1 MSTNSRLLVAAIC
14 AIGLGSGCNGTQN
27 EVGAATGSVDAGPAD
42 EGKVRFSPEQV
53 QEFDIRV
60 ATAAAGR
67 VDNFVELPAE
77 VHANGDRLAHI
88 VPRFAGIVREVR
100 KGIGDSVRPG
110 DTLAVIES
118 SESLAPYELNSKT
131 AGTVIEK
138 HLTPGEAVDRDTQ
151 TFVIADLATVWV
163 DIAVYQKDVDRVRVG
178 QTARI
183 SAGERGPTADGLIS
197 YVTPVVDP
205 ATRTLTARVV
215 LPNGDGQWRPGM
227 FVTARVL
234 ESIQATVA
242 IERGAVQLLAG
253 RSVVFVE
260 DGESFVPA
268 PVALGRSGETMVEV
282 VSGLAAGQR
291 YVAANSFLVKAELAK
306 SEAEHED

>member
-1 MSTNSRLLVAAIC
+1 MSANSKLVAIAVC
-14 AIGLGSGCNGTQN
+14 AIVVGTGCNAEHGEAPAVDQ
-27 EVGAATGSVDAGPAD
+27 GAAEAHAD
-42 EGKVRFSPEQV
+42 EGKVRLSSEQTRD
-53 QEFDIRV
+53 FGISL

-67 VDNFVELPAE
+67 IDSFVELPAE

-88 VPRFAGIVREVR
+88 VPRFAGIVRDVR
-100 KGIGDSVRPG
+100 KGIGDQVRPG

-118 SESLAPYELNSKT
+118 SESLAPYELSSKT

-151 TFVIADLATVWV
+151 TFVVADLATVWV
-163 DIAVYQKDVDRVRVG
+163 DIAVYQKDLDRVRVG

-183 SAGERGPTADGLIS
+183 SAGERGPTADGPIS
-197 YVTPVVDP
+197 YVTPIVDP

-215 LPNGDGQWRPGM
+215 LPNEAGQWRPGM

-234 ESIQATVA
+234 EPIEAAIV
-242 IERGAVQLLAG
+242 IERSAVQVLAG
-253 RSVVFVE
+253 KSVVFVE
-260 DGESFVPA
+260 DGDTFA
-268 PVALGRSGETMVEV
+268 PRSVMLGRSGETTVEV
-282 VSGLAAGQR
+282 VSGLAAGTR

>member
-1 MSTNSRLLVAAIC
+1 MRAKSRLLVAAIC
-14 AIGLGSGCNGTQN
+14 AISLGSGCDREQGETST
-27 EVGAATGSVDAGPAD
+27 ATESVDAGHAD
-42 EGKVRFSPEQV
+42 EGRVRFSPEQV
-53 QEFDIRV
+53 REFGIRV
-60 ATAAAGR
+60 ATAEAGR
-67 VDNFVELPAE
+67 VDGFVELPAE

-100 KGIGDSVRPG
+100 KGIGDAVRPG

-118 SESLAPYELNSKT
+118 SESLAPYELSSKT

-151 TFVIADLATVWV
+151 TFVVADLATVWV
-163 DIAVYQKDVDRVRVG
+163 DVAVYQKDLDRVRVG

-183 SAGERGPTADGLIS
+183 SAGERGPTADGPIS
-197 YVTPVVDP
+197 YVTPIVDP

-234 ESIQATVA
+234 EPIEADVS
-242 IERGAVQLLAG
+242 IERSAVQILAG
-253 RSVVFVE
+253 NSVVFVE
-260 DGESFVPA
+260 DGESFVRR
-268 PVALGRSGETMVEV
+268 PVMLGRSGETTVEIT
-282 VSGLAAGQR
+282 SGLSAGQR